1 MGNKHDKPEEK
12 LVAKTFSILGDSI
25 STFDG
30 CNPVGF
36 DVFYSDERL
45 AKTGVTHAQQTWW
58 HLLIDHFGGTLLKNG
73 SFSGSL
79 VEGGFF
85 PAGDSDTRAD
95 AILGDNGETPDV
107 IVCFI
112 GINDY
117 GWGGAKMNADGHGSA
132 TPAEW
137 AAKAPAEKV
146 IAKLA
151 APGQLER
158 FATAYASMLARLRKR
173 CPEAEIWCVTLVP
186 GRIQGNEK
194 PQFVYDFRGVPFAGY
209 NDAIRSCARTAN
221 AHVADAFACGMDYE
235 AIEGTHPTARGMRQ
249 LAGMFAWSMEHE
261 ANIDATLGIG
271 ARGLSTMPQNALP
284 AELLSEWDN
293 PAIWRSEPLCAD
305 KPCTF
310 CKRAMAPNNAWL
322 LMCDNQ

>member
-1 MGNKHDKPEEK
+1 M
-12 LVAKTFSILGDSI
+12 AKTFSILGDSI

-30 CNPVGF
+30 WNPPGF

-45 AKTGVTHAQQTWW
+45 DKTGVTHVEQTWW
-58 HLLIDHFGGTLLKNG
+58 HLLIDHFGGSLLKND

-85 PAGDSDTRAD
+85 PAGDSDARAD
-95 AILGDNGETPDV
+95 AILGDDGEAPNA

-132 TPAEW
+132 CPAELS
-137 AAKAPAEKV
+137 AQAPVEKV
-146 IAKLA
+146 LAELA
-151 APGQLER
+151 APGQIDR
-158 FATAYASMLARLRKR
+158 FKTAYASMLARLRAR
-173 CPEAEIWCVTLVP
+173 CPETEIWCVTLVP
-186 GRIQGNEK
+186 GRIAGHVK
-194 PQFVYDFRGVPFAGY
+194 PQFAYDFRGVPFADY
-209 NDAIRSCARTAN
+209 NDAIRAAAHEAG

-261 ANIDATLGIG
+261 TEIDAALGRG
-271 ARGLSTMPQNALP
+271 ARELATVPQSMLP
-284 AELLSEWDN
+284 AELLSEWED
-293 PAIWRSEPLCAD
+293 AALWRSAPLCAD
-305 KPCTF
+305 KPCSF
-310 CKRAMAPNNAWL
+310 CKHAMAPNNAWL
-322 LMCDNQ
+322 LMCDN

>member
-1 MGNKHDKPEEK
+1 M
-12 LVAKTFSILGDSI
+12 AKAFSILGDSI

-30 CNPVGF
+30 WNPPDF

-45 AKTGVTHAQQTWW
+45 AKTGVTRVEQTWW
-58 HLLIDHFGGTLLKNG
+58 QLLVEHFGDTLLKNG

-85 PAGDSDTRAD
+85 PAGDSETRAN
-95 AILGDNGETPDV
+95 AILGDSGETPDV
-107 IVCFI
+107 IICFI

-132 TPAEW
+132 TPAEL
-137 AAKAPAEKV
+137 AAVAPTEKV
-146 IAKLA
+146 IAELA
-151 APGQLER
+151 QPDQAQR
-158 FATAYASMLARLRKR
+158 FEQSYASMLARLRAR
-173 CPEAEIWCVTLVP
+173 CPKAEIWCVTLVP
-186 GRIQGNEK
+186 GRIAGNAK
-194 PQFVYDFRGVPFAGY
+194 PQFAYDFRGIPFAAF
-209 NDAIRSCARTAN
+209 NDAIRRAARRAG

-249 LAGMFAWSMEHE
+249 LAGMFVWAMEHE
-261 ANIDATLGIG
+261 AEIDAALGTG
-271 ARGLSTMPQNALP
+271 DRGLSTVPQSALP
-284 AELLSEWDN
+284 AELLAEWDN

>member
-1 MGNKHDKPEEK
+1 M
-12 LVAKTFSILGDSI
+12 AKTFSIFGDSI

-30 CNPVGF
+30 WNPPGF

-45 AKTGVTHAQQTWW
+45 EKTGVTHVEQTWW
-58 HLLIDHFGGTLLKNG
+58 HLLIDHFDGTLLKNG

-85 PAGDSDTRAD
+85 PAGDSDARAN
-95 AILGDNGETPDV
+95 AILGDEGEAPDA

-132 TPAEW
+132 CPAELS
-137 AAKAPAEKV
+137 AQAPAEKV
-146 IAKLA
+146 LAELA
-151 APGQLER
+151 APGQIDR
-158 FATAYASMLARLRKR
+158 FKAAYASMLARLRAR
-173 CPEAEIWCVTLVP
+173 CPETEIWCVTLVP
-186 GRIQGNEK
+186 GRIAGHAK
-194 PQFVYDFRGVPFAGY
+194 PQFAYDFRGVPFADY
-209 NDAIRSCARTAN
+209 NDAIRAAAHEAG

-261 ANIDATLGIG
+261 AEIETALERG
-271 ARGLSTMPQNALP
+271 ARGLTTVPQSMLP
-284 AELLSEWDN
+284 AELLGEWEDA
-293 PAIWRSEPLCAD
+293 PMWRSAPLCAD
-305 KPCTF
+305 KPCSF
-310 CKRAMAPNNAWL
+310 CEHAMAPNNAWL
-322 LMCDNQ
+322 LMCDN